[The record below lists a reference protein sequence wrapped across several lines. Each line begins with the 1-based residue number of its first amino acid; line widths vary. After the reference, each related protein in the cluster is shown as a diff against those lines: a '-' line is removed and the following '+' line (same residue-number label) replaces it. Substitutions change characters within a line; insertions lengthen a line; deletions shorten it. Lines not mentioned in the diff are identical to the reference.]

1 MTRAIIN
8 GTQLILTLNYI
19 NAHKTEALVPS
30 NRTGKYSAFVRA
42 SSISKLGEYL
52 WTLNENDM

>member
-8 GTQLILTLNYI
+8 GTLLILTLNYI
-19 NAHKTEALVPS
+19 NAYETELQVPS
-30 NRTGKYSAFVRA
+30 NRTGKDSAFVSA

>member
-8 GTQLILTLNYI
+8 GTLLILTLNYI
-19 NAHKTEALVPS
+19 NAYETELQVPS
-30 NRTGKYSAFVRA
+30 SRTGKDSAFVSA
-42 SSISKLGEYL
+42 SGISKLGEYL